1 MFFDTKKVKGKDGEI
16 EVTADNHGVAIEDG
30 KNWVYLWWKEWDS
43 VKKTVE
49 ELKHKHKGKLKD
61 LNI

>member
-1 MFFDTKKVKGKDGEI
+1 MFFDTKKIKGKAGEI
-16 EVTADNHGVAIEDG
+16 EVTAGNHSVAIEDG
-30 KNWVYLWWKEWDS
+30 KNWVYLWWKEWDD